1 MTKII
6 AELCQNHNGD
16 KNLMSD
22 MVAAAAEAGVDYVK
36 IQSMQS
42 KDLTKRP
49 RFERGLIESDITK
62 VIKRPFRTEYNR
74 LRKLDL
80 SLENQNYFI
89 ELCVKYKVKPMT
101 TVFSLNRIKELDK
114 LNFDTFKVASF
125 DCSSYKLIEQLA
137 KTKKNLIISTGGT
150 YLREIKETAEI
161 LKKLKKKF
169 TFLHCIS
176 IYPTPLKEANLNRIE
191 LLKKFT
197 KTVGIS
203 DHSSP
208 EKNGNDLSLAAIL
221 YGAKIIERHFTILKK
236 DKTRDGVVSVNFNQ
250 LKTLVSQ
257 SKENIISIKK
267 RFNKKK
273 NVLKIMHGNKF
284 RELSETELLSRDYYK
299 GRFAMKD
306 IKGKITYNW

>member
-1 MTKII
+1 M
-6 AELCQNHNGD
+6 
-16 KNLMSD
+16 
-22 MVAAAAEAGVDYVK
+22 
-36 IQSMQS
+36 
-42 KDLTKRP
+42 
-49 RFERGLIESDITK
+49 
-62 VIKRPFRTEYNR
+62 
-74 LRKLDL
+74 
-80 SLENQNYFI
+80 
-89 ELCVKYKVKPMT
+89 
-101 TVFSLNRIKELDK
+101 
-114 LNFDTFKVASF
+114 
-125 DCSSYKLIEQLA
+125 
-137 KTKKNLIISTGGT
+137 
-150 YLREIKETAEI
+150 
-161 LKKLKKKF
+161 
-169 TFLHCIS
+169 HCIS